1 MKVIQETR
9 TKFDIYVFIGSLII
23 FTMATLYVKILEN
36 IVNEVWALKQIS
48 MFLLHFYFQI

>member
-36 IVNEVWALKQIS
+36 IVNEVWALK
-48 MFLLHFYFQI
+48 